1 MDGEKTDVTVGILGF
16 HDSRETKAISNAI
29 RELGHTPIWL
39 HEDVVGIDVSPD
51 GVMLEPDVDVVV
63 NRLLLSKSRMP
74 LEDLSIA
81 SCYAAVR
88 PVLNDPR
95 NVLFAVHKQAT
106 AASLAAEGVP
116 VPRAYLSTSEA
127 KLNETRP
134 EFGHPVVYKTA
145 VGTNGGGTWL
155 IDDDRQLSGIV
166 DDKRT
171 FLQSY
176 LEIEKRHRDLRVYVV
191 GDEII
196 GAMYRYAPE
205 GDWRTNVALGGDVE
219 DATDDLTPEAADA
232 ALGATRA
239 LGLDYAGVDL
249 IEGDDGWVVL
259 EVNPTAGFRGLYRA
273 TGRSPA
279 VYIAKLAIER
289 VGGFVDE
296 SLVERLQ
303 YVLDGRPPEDAPSK
317 LKGDKTPVVGYTERV
332 VVTGA
337 SDSKTVLAHL
347 DTGSKTTSID
357 PEVAVEIGAEP
368 PALVAGEDV
377 APRVAIVVELG
388 GLRHTVTATLDD
400 DTEADAPVRIGRDV
414 LRNYYIDVH
423 RPLQDVASV

>member
-1 MDGEKTDVTVGILGF
+1 MHGETQVTVGVLGF

-29 RELGHTPIWL
+29 SELGHTAVWL
-39 HEDVVGIDVSPD
+39 HEDVIGVDVSPD
-51 GVMLEPDVDVVV
+51 GVTLEPDVDVVV

-88 PVLNDPR
+88 PVCNDPR

-106 AASLAAEGVP
+106 AARLAAEGIP
-116 VPRAYLSTSEA
+116 IPRAYLSTSED

-134 EFGHPVVYKTA
+134 EFGHPAVYKTA

-155 IDDDRQLSGIV
+155 IDDDRRLSNV
-166 DDKRT
+166 VNDKRT
-171 FLQSY
+171 LLQSY
-176 LEIEKRHRDLRVYVV
+176 VKLEKRHRDLRVYVV
-191 GDEII
+191 GDEIV

-219 DATDDLTPEAADA
+219 DATEDLTPAAADA
-232 ALGATRA
+232 ALGATRV
-239 LGLDYAGVDL
+239 LGLDYAGIDL
-249 IEGDDGWVVL
+249 IEGPDGWVVL

-279 VYIAKLAIER
+279 VFIAKLAIER
-289 VGGFVDE
+289 GGGTVDE
-296 SLVERLQ
+296 ELVERLQ

-317 LKGDKTPVVGYTERV
+317 VKDEATPVIGYTEHV

-337 SDSKTVLAHL
+337 SDSKTVIAHV
-347 DTGSKTTSID
+347 DTGSKTTSIA

-388 GLRHTVTATLDD
+388 GLRQSVTATLDD
-400 DTEADAPVRIGRDV
+400 DIEADAPLRIGRDV
-414 LRNYYIDVH
+414 LRHYYVDVH
-423 RPLQDVASV
+423 RQLPDAAPV